1 MPKTKFMVMVCACVS
16 VCVDPSCQSFVIHL
30 LPRVFWMVVRQT
42 QIPGGRRILLQGWK
56 LISNQTNQCQNVDRL
71 MGAVMGLMSSWPFC
85 HTIVIY
91 LVRPFHLIAIL
102 HYYTLLGQFV
112 RTGML
117 IYLAQT
123 NVSRYGGPMS
133 PIVFL
138 DWIKCVSGGRGA
150 GEWRANWAVAWIIFS
165 LRAYSLWSG
174 VWHVALPIL
183 PHQADISSRQQAG
196 SQHMHIGS
204 EPALLLRHT
213 HS

>member
-117 IYLAQT
+117 IYLAQPT
-123 NVSRYGGPMS
+123 SAGMAGRWVQSCFWIGLNVFQVGEGQGSGEPTGLWRESFSHYG
-133 PIVFL
+133 PIPSGL
-138 DWIKCVSGGRGA
+138 VSGM
-150 GEWRANWAVAWIIFS
+150 WPC
-165 LRAYSLWSG
+165 L
-174 VWHVALPIL
+174 
-183 PHQADISSRQQAG
+183 SSRTRLTSAAG
-196 SQHMHIGS
+196 SRLG
-204 EPALLLRHT
+204 
-213 HS
+213 HSTCI